1 LQHNVVRGEPD
12 ILEENI
18 NFTFR
23 VKEAVSGIHGIIT
36 PKIAPFIVAA
46 MKTSKTT

>member
-1 LQHNVVRGEPD
+1 LQNNVVSGEPN

-18 NFTFR
+18 SFTFS
-23 VKEAVSGIHGIIT
+23 VKEAVFETHGIASQ
-36 PKIAPFIVAA
+36 KIAPFIVTA